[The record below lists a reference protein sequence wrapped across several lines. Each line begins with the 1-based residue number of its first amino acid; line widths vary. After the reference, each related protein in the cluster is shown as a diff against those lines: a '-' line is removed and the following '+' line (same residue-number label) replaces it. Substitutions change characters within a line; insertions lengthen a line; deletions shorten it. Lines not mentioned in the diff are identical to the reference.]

1 MFPLESL
8 RIFESEIENLFCG
21 EQTSD
26 WSDAQK
32 LTSEIVATH
41 GYTKSSRA
49 YLYFIKYIA
58 QLEPAN
64 RPAFIQFLTGSPR
77 LPLGGFGGLD
87 PCLTVVL
94 KKSQN
99 ENPDK
104 VLPSVMTCQNYVKMP
119 PYTTFEILK
128 QQFDFAVRE
137 GASNFTLS

>member
-1 MFPLESL
+1 M
-8 RIFESEIENLFCG
+8 
-21 EQTSD
+21 
-26 WSDAQK
+26 
-32 LTSEIVATH
+32 
-41 GYTKSSRA
+41 
-49 YLYFIKYIA
+49 
-58 QLEPAN
+58 
-64 RPAFIQFLTGSPR
+64 
-77 LPLGGFGGLD
+77 PLGGFGGLD